1 MKQVF
6 EELKQRGKDYYKELA
21 QTDTFPLVR
30 GREVLFLYDAS
41 DRAVRDIRLVHH
53 VTTLDRAPKLE
64 PVSGNGLRVLHLVL
78 PSKARLEYT
87 FGINFEDGG
96 SEIRT
101 DPLNP
106 RLAWCPFGPKSVV
119 TTSEYHDPEW
129 TIRRETLTPGV
140 ITTHQID
147 SESLGDTRSFCV
159 YVPTH
164 TPPADGF
171 PVLVVHDGT
180 DYLDYAGLATIF
192 DNLIADGKIEP
203 FIAVLSRPIE
213 RNDEYTCTPAHARFV
228 VTELL
233 PWVRKTF
240 PASNS
245 REKTGI
251 MGSSFGAV
259 ASVYAA
265 HQYPDVFS
273 KLLIQSGSFRFQDV
287 VSTVSLFDP
296 LDAFDRIKHFLETS
310 FFPGGPSQ
318 SMKIYQSCG
327 TFEPMIG
334 YNRNFARLMK
344 KFGHSII
351 YRESHDGHN
360 WISWRDHLG
369 DALSYLFPPERS
381 E

>member
-6 EELKQRGKDYYKELA
+6 DELRQRGKNYFEELK

-41 DRAVRDIRLVHH
+41 TRPVKDVRLVHH

-64 PVSGNGLRVLHLVL
+64 PVSGNGLRLLHLVL

-87 FGINFEDGG
+87 FGIQFEDGG
-96 SEIRT
+96 SEIIT

-106 RLAWCPFGPKSVV
+106 LKAWCPFGPKSVV
-119 TTSEYHDPEW
+119 TTGEYKTPEW
-129 TIRRETLTPGV
+129 AVRREGIATGTV
-140 ITTHQID
+140 TTHTID
-147 SESLGDTRSFCV
+147 SVVMKSSRTVCI
-159 YVPTH
+159 YVPSL
-164 TPPADGF
+164 PPPVGGY
-171 PVLVVHDGT
+171 PVLVIHDGT
-180 DYLDYAGLATIF
+180 DYLDYAGIATVF
-192 DNLIADGKIEP
+192 DNLMAEGKIEP

-213 RNDEYTCTPAHARFV
+213 RNDEYTCTPGHAAYV

-233 PWVRKTF
+233 PWVRRTF
-240 PASNS
+240 PVSSS
-245 REKTGI
+245 RTDTGI

-265 HQYPDVFS
+265 HQYPEIFG
-273 KLLIQSGSFRFQDV
+273 KLLIQSGSFRFQDI
-287 VSTVSLFDP
+287 VSTISLFDP

-310 FFPGGPSQ
+310 FFPGGPAQ
-318 SMKIYQSCG
+318 SMRIYQSCG

-334 YNRNFARLMK
+334 YNRLFARLMK
-344 KFGHSII
+344 KYGHSII

-369 DALSYLFPPERS
+369 DGLVYLFPPGRA
-381 E
+381 